1 MIVAPLPG
9 ESGGRVSGPR
19 RIERALEYPVAPG
32 SLPRNVIDAGR
43 YRLRF
48 ARTTDDLDQILRL
61 RFAVFNLELG
71 EGLDLAYVSG
81 KDEDEFDARFHHLM
95 IESRDTG
102 LVVGTYRMQTA
113 AMAEANGGFYSAD
126 EFDLGGVPPDVL
138 ARSVEL
144 GRACV
149 ARDHRNGR
157 VLHLLWRGLACYLVW
172 NRLTC
177 LFGCCS
183 LTSQD
188 PRLGRAVLARLVR
201 ERLLED
207 RVRVTPLP
215 HTACDGE
222 EETGPEPEP
231 HIPALFQS
239 YLNLGAKVWGPP
251 AIDRAFKT
259 IDFIVGLDVTALDP
273 TVLKAFF
280 R

>member
-1 MIVAPLPG
+1 MTVAPQPG
-9 ESGGRVSGPR
+9 EPGGRASGPR
-19 RIERALEYPVAPG
+19 RATRALDYPVAPA
-32 SLPRNVIDAGR
+32 SLPDGSIDAGR

-48 ARTTDDLDQILRL
+48 ARSSEDLDQILRL
-61 RFAVFNLELG
+61 RFTVFNLELG
-71 EGLDLAYVSG
+71 EGLDLAYVTAR
-81 KDEDEFDARFHHLM
+81 DEDEFDARFHHLM
-95 IESRDTG
+95 IESRESG
-102 LVVGTYRMQTA
+102 EVVGTYRMQTA
-113 AMAEANGGFYSAD
+113 LMARANGGFYSAD
-126 EFDLGGVPPDVL
+126 EFDLSGVPPEVL

-157 VLHLLWRGLACYLVW
+157 VLHLLWRGLASYLVW

-183 LTSQD
+183 LTSQA
-188 PRLGRAVLARLVR
+188 PRLGRAVMARL
-201 ERLLED
+201 ERDQLVDD
-207 RVRVTPLP
+207 RVRVVPLP
-215 HTACDGE
+215 HTSCE
-222 EETGPEPEP
+222 GPDEPGPAPEP

-259 IDFIVGLDVTALDP
+259 IDFIVGLDVLQLEPSVVRT
-273 TVLKAFF
+273 FF